1 MFHGHESLSNSTIDE
16 WDIKWETDTIYYHFE
31 SDSSDILGFDNE
43 LKAFR
48 LAALAW
54 TLETNLKIRQK
65 RRNTADAEI
74 QVRWSDKEHD
84 ELFKKRPNVLAYAY
98 YPSPGREI
106 AGDITFNDS
115 HLWSLDGANVP
126 AHYADPENY
135 PDPNT
140 PVMMRTYDVQH
151 TTTHEL
157 GHALGLKHSNN
168 ACRDCVMY
176 PMYNGNR
183 NLRQNDKDRIQK
195 FYEKAS
201 TSEKIK
207 KMLIGRIKGGVT

>member
-1 MFHGHESLSNSTIDE
+1 MVQGSTQVATSTIDE
-16 WDIKWETDTIYYHFE
+16 WNIKWKEETIYYHFE
-31 SDSSDILGFDNE
+31 SDCTDILGFDNE

-65 RRNTADAEI
+65 RRNTSDAEI
-74 QVRWSDKEHD
+74 KVRWSDGEHD
-84 ELFKKRPNVLAYAY
+84 ELFKKRPGTLAYAY
-98 YPSPGREI
+98 YPNPSFEI
-106 AGDITFNDS
+106 SGDITFNDS
-115 HLWSLDGANVP
+115 YLWSLDGKP
-126 AHYADPENY
+126 ISAHLAYPKNY

-140 PVMMRTYDVQH
+140 KVTAATYDIQH

-176 PMYNGNR
+176 PMYNANR
-183 NLRQNDKDRIQK
+183 TLRPNDKERIQK

-207 KMLIGRIKGGVT
+207 KMLIGRIKGGVS

>member
-1 MFHGHESLSNSTIDE
+1 MFHGNNVLATSTIDE
-16 WDIKWETDTIYYHFE
+16 WNIKWKTDTIYYHFE
-31 SDSSDILGFDNE
+31 SDCSDILGFDNE

-54 TLETNLKIRQK
+54 TLATNLKIRQK

-74 QVRWSDKEHD
+74 QVRWSDSEHD
-84 ELFKKRPNVLAYAY
+84 DLFKARPNVLAYAY
-98 YPSPGREI
+98 YPAISREI

-126 AHYADPENY
+126 AHFADPEHY
-135 PDPNT
+135 PVES
-140 PVMMRTYDVQH
+140 PVMMKTFDIQH

-157 GHALGLKHSNN
+157 GHALGLKHSSNS
-168 ACRDCVMY
+168 CRDCVMY
-176 PMYNGNR
+176 PMYNGQR
-183 NLRQNDKDRIQK
+183 NLRPNDTERIQK

-201 TSEKIK
+201 TSERIR